1 MNKITGTK
9 EWASQNINII
19 RGCSNNCVYCYAKCM
34 AIRFGKKKPD
44 TWENEDLIHAKVRKR
59 YQKRKGVLMYPSS
72 HDITEQHL
80 ESHIQVL
87 KQLLDAGNSLLIVS
101 KPRLSVIKALCS
113 ELVKYKSQILFRFT
127 IGSTDSKVL
136 KLYEP
141 GASSFEER
149 VECLRYAYQ
158 SGYKTSV
165 SAEPMLD
172 LNPLMIY
179 TATNEYITD
188 SIWYGKVNRVNSIL
202 AINEPGKIEI
212 RERMNELLKS
222 QDISFISGLY
232 DKFKDNSNVHW
243 KDSIK
248 SILGLRFADSK
259 GLNI

>member
-34 AIRFGKKKPD
+34 AIRFGKKKHD
-44 TWENEDLIHAKVRKR
+44 TWENEDLIPAKVRKR

-113 ELVKYKSQILFRFT
+113 ELDKYKSQILFRFT

-149 VECLRYAYQ
+149 LECLRYAYQ
-158 SGYKTSV
+158 AGYKTSV
-165 SAEPMLD
+165 SAEPILD
-172 LNPLMIY
+172 LNPLKIY
-179 TATNEYITD
+179 TATSEYITD
-188 SIWYGKVNRVNSIL
+188 SIWYGKANRVNGIL
-202 AINEPGKIEI
+202 AINEPGNISLKDNMNKLLNTQNHEFIESLY
-212 RERMNELLKS
+212 NEL
-222 QDISFISGLY
+222 
-232 DKFKDNSNVHW
+232 KDNPKVKW
-243 KDSIK
+243 KESIK
-248 SILGLRFADSK
+248 IILDLDLATEAGLD
-259 GLNI
+259 I